1 MLSNCQSGFRT
12 LHNSVTILLK
22 SIDEWRLN
30 LDKGQING
38 VVFIDLKKVFDTVDY
53 LIFIAKMKKHRL
65 NEKTLNF
72 FIISYL
78 ENRSQRCFV
87 NGRLSQKVSIRC
99 GVPQGSF
106 VSNFYNDL
114 PNCLDV
120 VTTTMYADD
129 TTLTFSASNTASLK
143 EQINNELKRLNQWL
157 IANKLTLNVSKI
169 EIMVITTRQKRTY
182 INDTLNIKSDHR
194 PIHQAKGVKMLGV
207 QIEQT

>member
-1 MLSNCQSGFRT
+1 M
-12 LHNSVTILLK
+12 
-22 SIDEWRLN
+22 
-30 LDKGQING
+30 
-38 VVFIDLKKVFDTVDY
+38 
-53 LIFIAKMKKHRL
+53 
-65 NEKTLNF
+65 
-72 FIISYL
+72 
-78 ENRSQRCFV
+78 
-87 NGRLSQKVSIRC
+87 
-99 GVPQGSF
+99 
-106 VSNFYNDL
+106 
-114 PNCLDV
+114 DV
-120 VTTTMYADD
+120 ATTTMYADD